1 MPTLLFSTLAL
12 SALLWH
18 LDTLLH
24 NFELSLQLD
33 DFSGELL
40 PLELLLLNLLYRSL
54 SNQAVPFVPDRQDAT
69 IAGALRRTWNDIRV
83 KASFILA
90 FVLPRA
96 WREK

>member
-69 IAGALRRTWNDIRV
+69 IA
-83 KASFILA
+83 LA
-90 FVLPRA
+90 PYAEHGTTFG
-96 WREK
+96 